1 MCLEARQPVTITTKS
16 ARVLRDLDLLAEL
29 ARLNLTAVAIS
40 VTSLDPRLSGQL
52 EPRASS
58 PAKRLDALQK
68 LVEAGVPAHVSVAP
82 VIPAITDAFMERILE
97 EAAARGVLSASW
109 IMLRLP
115 HEVAPIF
122 KEWLGVH
129 YPERADKVIHTVQAM
144 RHGRD
149 NDPGYFTRMKPLGT
163 WADVFRTRFRL
174 ACKRLGLN
182 REQPVLDC
190 SRFVGPEVGGQMR
203 LL

>member
-1 MCLEARQPVTITTKS
+1 I
-16 ARVLRDLDLLAEL
+16 DLLAQL
-29 ARLNLTAVAIS
+29 ARLNLTAVAVS

-58 PAKRLDALQK
+58 PAKRLDALEK
-68 LVEAGVPAHVSVAP
+68 LVAAGVPAHVSVAP
-82 VIPAITDAFMERILE
+82 VIPAITDEFMERILE
-97 EAAARGVLSASW
+97 EAAARGVKSASW

-115 HEVAPIF
+115 HEVAPLF

-149 NDPGYFTRMKPLGT
+149 NDPGFFTRMKPLGT

-190 SRFVGPEVGGQMR
+190 SRFVRPETDGQMR